1 MKSVLIIRHA
11 KSSWD
16 NFSLPDF
23 DRPLN
28 ERGKHD
34 APRMARRL
42 LDRKVMIDAFISSPA
57 KRARKTAALFA
68 AEYDRKKEEIIL
80 VPELYHAEP
89 PAFYAAIAAAPSKAA
104 CIALFSHNPGITD
117 FANSLTDTRVDD
129 MPTCAIFAIQAHCKH
144 WRDFTTASRTFWF
157 FDFPKAVEG

>member
-34 APRMARRL
+34 APRMAKRL
-42 LDRKVMIDAFISSPA
+42 LEMKIDIDAFISSPA
-57 KRARKTAALFA
+57 KRARKTAVLFA
-68 AEYDRKKEEIIL
+68 AEYDRKKDNIIL

-89 PAFYAAIAAAPSKAA
+89 AAFYAAIAQAPAKAG
-104 CIALFSHNPGITD
+104 CIAVFSHNPGITD

-129 MPTCAIFAIQAHCKH
+129 MPTCGIFGVQADCKH
-144 WRDFTTASRTFWF
+144 WTDFASASKTFWF
-157 FDFPKAVEG
+157 FDYPKATG